1 MGADQFWG
9 EFGPVLVVIASC
21 ALLVA
26 GIAMLFNCIQS
37 SRFLRSYRQ
46 DLNQRIGGL
55 RIHRMLE
62 ALGVSG
68 GSYMRKAAFSEV
80 ETHLSRCQ
88 QCPNTP
94 ECDAALEQG
103 DTSNGEAF
111 CSNFRELVKF
121 SRRPRGV
128 TSRRAPAADGSG

>member
-9 EFGPVLVVIASC
+9 EFGPVLLVIASC

-26 GIAMLFNCIQS
+26 GLVMLFNCIQS

-46 DLNQRIGGL
+46 GLRQRIASL

-62 ALGVSG
+62 ALGVSRR
-68 GSYMRKAAFSEV
+68 SYMSKAAFSEV
-80 ETHLSRCQ
+80 ETHLDRCQ

-111 CSNFRELVKF
+111 CPNFRKLVKF
-121 SRRPRGV
+121 SRRRRLV
-128 TSRRAPAADGSG
+128 SSRRAP